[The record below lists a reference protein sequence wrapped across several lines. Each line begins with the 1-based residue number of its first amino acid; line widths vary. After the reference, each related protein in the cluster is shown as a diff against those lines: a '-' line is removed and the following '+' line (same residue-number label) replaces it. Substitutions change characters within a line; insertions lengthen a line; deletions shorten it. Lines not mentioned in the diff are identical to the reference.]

1 MLFINRCAVRA
12 SRRYAF
18 AVAGAALMVIAG
30 CGFQPIHGERSAAS
44 SAGLANFDIALIA
57 DRTGQMMRNEL
68 LQQMQPRGAVA
79 SPRFVLGVK
88 LTESL
93 TDLAIRKDNVAT
105 RANLT
110 LIAQFSVVSRSG
122 GSLLFSGQARS
133 VNSYNIL
140 TSDFATLSAR
150 ADARSRAVRQLA
162 LDIKERLAV
171 WLVQTGGARSR
182 DEGTRGQRRR
192 LRGSTAG

>member
-1 MLFINRCAVRA
+1 MSFINRYAAKA
-12 SRRYAF
+12 SRRCAF
-18 AVAGAALMVIAG
+18 AVAGAALMFVAG
-30 CGFQPIHGERSAAS
+30 CGFQPIHGERSSAS
-44 SAGLANFDIALIA
+44 NAGLANFDIALIA

-68 LQQMQPRGAVA
+68 LQQMQPRGAVP

-105 RANLT
+105 RANLK

-150 ADARSRAVRQLA
+150 TDARSRAVRQLA

-171 WLVQTGGARSR
+171 WLVQTGGRPV
-182 DEGTRGQRRR
+182 TR
-192 LRGSTAG
+192 